1 MTVRRC
7 WFGRA
12 LAAFLV
18 LPALAAGLPPVPAA
32 AAGAGAGAVRP
43 SEPLPQPKPAPAPA
57 PAITLHHSSWTARD
71 GAPTIIFA
79 MAQSPDG
86 WLWLGAS
93 TGLFRFDGVRF
104 ERYAARSGSL
114 ASPGISALLALPT
127 GELWIGYRSGGVA
140 LLKDGALRHYGAA
153 EGMPPSSPH
162 AIRRDRQGRV
172 WVASKSG
179 LFRLNGA
186 HWEKMPGFET
196 LANQPH
202 AMMEDS
208 RGRFWVGNVDS
219 AFVLEPGKES
229 FRRLPN
235 VLDLSGNLI
244 EAPDGA
250 IWSNGGR
257 NDSLEVVEPAPPVA
271 AAFRRVGGQYSSHM
285 LFDAEGE
292 RWLLR
297 REGVER
303 SFPLDGKNV
312 TQRLSPQQGLSGYIV
327 FTALEDREGNIWVAS
342 NSGLDRF
349 RRTKLE
355 TAALP
360 LYYGG
365 EARALAAADHGAVW
379 TDGYYV
385 PGARSVPIPSAEMP
399 SNGLAELTCMYR
411 DSEGVI
417 WAGGHRGVSYLDG
430 AAFSKLATPP
440 GTDGRPV
447 QAIAREKDG
456 TMWVSFNG
464 DGTWERRD
472 GVWRKAVPYADFA
485 GRGATAIAAMSD
497 GQLWIGYIGNRI
509 ALREQGK
516 MRLLGA
522 AEGLQVGVVF
532 QFLRHG
538 GQTWIG
544 GDSGVAFFDG
554 QRFHPLLGADGEKF
568 LGVSGIVASASGQL
582 WLNGSEGISVVEASE
597 LKRAVAESGYRV
609 RFVRYDQ
616 QDGLTGTAPQM
627 VPVPSAV
634 AATDGRLWFTTA
646 NSIVSV
652 DPARLRR
659 NRLAPHVELRALT
672 VDGQRYPAQ
681 DGLRLPPGT
690 QRLQLDYTA
699 LSLSMPERVAFRFR
713 LEGQDA
719 GWSAAG
725 TRRSAFFT
733 GLGPGDYRFH
743 VQASNEDGVWS
754 ETGAMLAFSI
764 APTVTQSVWFRA
776 ACVLA
781 ALLLL
786 WGLYR
791 WRTRQLAA
799 RIRARLQV
807 QVDERER
814 IARELHDTLLQGVQ
828 ALILRFHMAATRLVG
843 QEPVKQLMD
852 SALDQAELMLQEG
865 RDRVQDLRA
874 HDHFQAGLARML
886 EREGQRM
893 SLERGVGFALRES
906 GRIRALP
913 PQVAHEVYRIANEA
927 MLNAFQHAK
936 AGKIEVELQFE
947 RKDLTVIVRDDGC
960 GLPAEVLRDGG
971 LPGHWGLPG
980 ISERAERLGAA
991 VRWTSAPGQGSE
1003 MRLRLPGTL
1012 LMTV

>member
-1 MTVRRC
+1 MTVCRR
-7 WFGRA
+7 WSARAFVFLLA
-12 LAAFLV
+12 LAA
-18 LPALAAGLPPVPAA
+18 ALACARASAA
-32 AAGAGAGAVRP
+32 ARP
-43 SEPLPQPKPAPAPA
+43 AEPLPQPKPAPAPA
-57 PAITLHHSSWTARD
+57 PAITMHHSSWSARD

-93 TGLFRFDGVRF
+93 TGLFRFDGVKF
-104 ERYAARSGSL
+104 ERYAPRSGKL
-114 ASPGISALLALPT
+114 ESPGISALLALPS
-127 GELWIGYRSGGVA
+127 GALWIGYRSGGVA
-140 LLKDGALRHYGAA
+140 LLTDGLLRHYGAA
-153 EGMPPSSPH
+153 EGLPPSSPQ

-179 LFRLNGA
+179 LFRLNGTR
-186 HWEKMPGFET
+186 WEKMPGFDM

-208 RGRFWVGNVDS
+208 RGRFWVGNVDT
-219 AFVLEPGKES
+219 AFVLEPGAS
-229 FRRLPN
+229 AFRRLPN
-235 VLDLSGNLI
+235 KLDLSGNLI
-244 EAPDGA
+244 ESPDGA

-257 NDSLEVVEPAPPVA
+257 NDSLELVEPAAPEA
-271 AAFRRVGGQYSSHM
+271 IRFRRVGAQYSSHL

-303 SFPLDGKNV
+303 SFELDGKTV
-312 TQRLSPQQGLSGYIV
+312 TQRLSPQQGLSGYIA
-327 FTALEDREGNIWVAS
+327 FTALEDREGNIWVAT

-355 TAALP
+355 AAALP

-365 EARALAAADHGAVW
+365 EARAMAAAANGALW
-379 TDGYYV
+379 TDGFFV
-385 PGARSVPIPSAEMP
+385 PGARSLPIPSAEMP
-399 SNGLAELTCMYR
+399 SNGLAELTCLYR
-411 DSEGVI
+411 DREGVI
-417 WAGGHRGVSYLDG
+417 WAGGHRGVSWFDG
-430 AAFSKLATPP
+430 SSFSKLATPP

-447 QAIAREKDG
+447 QAIAREADAS
-456 TMWVSFNG
+456 MWISFNG

-472 GVWRKAVPYADFA
+472 GQWRKAVPYADFA
-485 GRGATAIAAMSD
+485 TRGATSIAAMPD
-497 GQLWIGYIGNRI
+497 GQLWLGYIGNRI
-509 ALREQGK
+509 ALREQGQW
-516 MRLLGA
+516 RLLGV

-532 QFLRHG
+532 QFYRHG

-544 GDSGVAFFDG
+544 GDSGVAYFDG
-554 QRFHPLLGADGEKF
+554 KRFHPLLGADGEKF

-582 WLNGSEGISVVEASE
+582 WLNGSEGISVIEASE
-597 LKRAVAESGYRV
+597 LKRAVAEPGYRV
-609 RFVRYDQ
+609 RFLRYNQ
-616 QDGLTGTAPQM
+616 EDGLTGTAPQM
-627 VPVPSAV
+627 VPVPSAL
-634 AATDGRLWFTTA
+634 ATSDGRLWFSTA

-652 DPARLRR
+652 DPAKLRR
-659 NRLAPHVELRALT
+659 NLLAPHVELRGVSA
-672 VDGQRYPAQ
+672 DGRGYPAQ
-681 DGLRLPPGT
+681 DGLRLPAGT
-690 QRLQLDYTA
+690 QRMQFDYTA

-719 GWSAAG
+719 GWTAAG

-733 GLGPGDYRFH
+733 GMGPGDYRFQ

-754 ETGAMLAFSI
+754 ESGAAFSFSI
-764 APTVTQSVWFRA
+764 APTVTQSLWFRA
-776 ACVLA
+776 ACVLL

-786 WGLYR
+786 WGLHR
-791 WRTRQLAA
+791 WRTRLLAA
-799 RIRARLQV
+799 RIQGRLQV

-828 ALILRFHMAATRLVG
+828 ALILRFHLAATRLVG

-865 RDRVQDLRA
+865 RDQVQDLRA

-893 SLERGVGFALRES
+893 SAERGVQFVLRES

-913 PQVAHEVYRIANEA
+913 PLVAHEVYRIANEA
-927 MLNAFQHAK
+927 MLNAFQHAR
-936 AGKIEVELQFE
+936 AARIEVELLFE
-947 RKDLTVIVRDDGC
+947 HKGLTVIVRDDGC

-971 LPGHWGLPG
+971 VPGHWGLPG
-980 ISERAERLGAA
+980 IGERAERLGAA

-1012 LMTV
+1012 LL